1 MAVTLVVGLSDTGP
15 NAVHQIVVTFLAV
28 MEAAVSLSEGV
39 CFLAG
44 GHQITLRGEAGND
57 GPYFSTSEEVAC
69 WFPVHGHNFL

>member
-1 MAVTLVVGLSDTGP
+1 VTVTLVVGLSDSGP

-39 CFLAG
+39 SFLTG
-44 GHQITLRGEAGND
+44 GHQITLRGEAGYD
-57 GPYFSTSEEVAC
+57 GPYFSTSDEVAR